1 MKKNNLFIIIATCLM
16 LPGSVYAAGTCIQY
30 TPNAD
35 DDDAEECEAV
45 EVDCSSPSS
54 IRYYRNSTGD
64 HCYIVEDCNSCPS
77 PLKIAT
83 LSVPDCTGVT
93 YQGCKCTCT
102 GTKPADPGWEDTDT
116 VPGYQEYLVYECSCD
131 SGSAQWVPVA
141 TDYRCAAGFY
151 GNAEWGGTSGCEMC
165 PPASNIFT
173 SSALKIRARGTS
185 AAGTTSVAGCYIP
198 ARTYYDATGTFT
210 ITSSCMY

>member
-16 LPGSVYAAGTCIQY
+16 LPGSLYAGTCTQY
-30 TPNAD
+30 TPNTG

-45 EVDCSSPSS
+45 DVDCSNPGS

-64 HCYIVEDCNSCPS
+64 HCYIVQDCNSCPS

-116 VPGYQEYLVYECSCD
+116 GYQEYLVYECSCD
-131 SGSAQWVPVA
+131 TGSAQWVPVA
-141 TDYRCAAGFY
+141 TDYRCDQGYY
-151 GNAEWGGTSGCEMC
+151 GNASWGGTSGCTRC
-165 PPASNIFT
+165 PQATNIYQGRFLAT
-173 SSALKIRARGTS
+173 GTS
-185 AAGTTSVAGCYIP
+185 AAGTTSVTGCYLP
-198 ARTYYDATGTFT
+198 AGTYSDSTGTFQY
-210 ITSSCMY
+210 TSSCMY